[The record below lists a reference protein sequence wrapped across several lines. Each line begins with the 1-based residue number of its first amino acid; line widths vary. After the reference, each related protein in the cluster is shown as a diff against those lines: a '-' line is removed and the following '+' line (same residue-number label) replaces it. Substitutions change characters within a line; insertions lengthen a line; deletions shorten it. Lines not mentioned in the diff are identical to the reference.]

1 MDDEARRIREET
13 KKNFPN
19 MPLSKKLEYIFMYY
33 KWVFVLLGIAI
44 LLSIGVTDWIES
56 ARTEQI
62 LGILAVNAG
71 PGYTDGVGES
81 IKETLGG
88 GGKYEAVEVFPNA
101 YADMETGELDY
112 NSQISTITFLS
123 AGQID
128 VILTP
133 DIARSN
139 FTGSVPLV
147 NLREALGTEGLSENA
162 SFDGPYL
169 VLEEGS
175 AAHALFNFAYAPVY
189 VGVMEGCKHEEAA
202 LKWAGILAGITEQ

>member
-33 KWVFVLLGIAI
+33 KWVFVLMGIAI
-44 LLSIGVTDWIES
+44 LLSIGVKDWIEN
-56 ARTEQI
+56 AKKDQI

-71 PGYTDGVGES
+71 PGYTDGVGEL
-81 IKETLGG
+81 IKKTIGG
-88 GGKYEAVEVFPNA
+88 EGKYEVVEVFPNA
-101 YADMETGELDY
+101 YADMETGEFDY
-112 NSQISTITFLS
+112 NSQISTITFMS
-123 AGQID
+123 AGQVD

-147 NLREALGTEGLSENA
+147 DLEEALGTEGLSENA

-169 VLEEGS
+169 VLGEGS
-175 AAHALFNFAYAPVY
+175 TLHELFNFAYSPVY
-189 VGVMEGCKHEEAA
+189 VGVMEGCKHEETA
-202 LKWAGILAGITEQ
+202 LEWLRIIAGIK